1 MKKKTNMKQQ
11 NKSNERRY
19 KEQIKWIN
27 TDISWKKFKGEKKH
41 YIHRKFN
48 SSPNIYG
55 YLFYIMSNVYVYKC
69 LPSEC
74 GFYWICGLVGW

>member
-1 MKKKTNMKQQ
+1 MRGDTK
-11 NKSNERRY
+11 NKLNGST
-19 KEQIKWIN
+19 QIYRGKN
-27 TDISWKKFKGEKKH
+27 LKGEKKH

-55 YLFYIMSNVYVYKC
+55 YLFYMSNVYVYKC